1 MNERLHQHVGRIAG
15 LLADLIAASVSPSH
29 DALTPSVSFLRSTA
43 ISGDVA
49 HDPMDALAQLSEKLE
64 LNRVQQDLVVL
75 AGMPEFHEGMAAIFR
90 SLHPRGESRP
100 TVGLAAQLF
109 RLDYCQRSELRE
121 YLEDSGLSGCGVVR
135 AIGDAPFFERTLQLG
150 EALWPVLNNQDRWPE
165 SLSRRV
171 PAVPL
176 AGLDDWLALPA
187 VRRAQRA
194 LRNHERCTV
203 VVLADSE
210 DLAFER
216 GLALVQAAARSCA
229 GFQLPPGDE
238 DSRRLLEAHSLARG
252 AVPVLR
258 VPAADGPAPTP
269 VDWFERYPDTA
280 VLCYRDGASMLRT
293 ARPVLSVIAER
304 LTVSARRKMWQ
315 TILPTFTAEQVGQLS
330 IYGIEPA
337 KAGELAADL
346 ECIGRLEQRPATTQ
360 DLAAALRSRTPLS
373 QSAGVKLIRPK
384 ADWSSLVLPPLKE
397 EQLRSALS
405 RLKHQERVLDDW
417 GFMKGRPGARGVRM
431 LFSGPPG
438 TGKTFA
444 AEVLAKELGCEL
456 LLVDISRVV
465 SKWVGETEKNLAN
478 VFDTA
483 ERAQAVCFFDEADA
497 LFGRRTEVSDAHD
510 RYANLETAYLL
521 SRLERFEGLAILAT
535 NLRQNID
542 PAFLRRLEYVVD
554 FDEPDREERFR
565 IWECHIPDT
574 DLLAEDVNLFE
585 FAALYPVAGGLIR
598 NAAVSAAFLAAANGG
613 EITRHHLLRA
623 VRAEYHK
630 SGRPFPGLPPGT
642 HL

>member
-1 MNERLHQHVGRIAG
+1 
-15 LLADLIAASVSPSH
+15 
-29 DALTPSVSFLRSTA
+29 
-43 ISGDVA
+43 
-49 HDPMDALAQLSEKLE
+49 
-64 LNRVQQDLVVL
+64 
-75 AGMPEFHEGMAAIFR
+75 MPF
-90 SLHPRGESRP
+90 GE
-100 TVGLAAQLF
+100 
-109 RLDYCQRSELRE
+109 
-121 YLEDSGLSGCGVVR
+121 
-135 AIGDAPFFERTLQLG
+135 
-150 EALWPVLNNQDRWPE
+150 
-165 SLSRRV
+165 
-171 PAVPL
+171 
-176 AGLDDWLALPA
+176 
-187 VRRAQRA
+187 
-194 LRNHERCTV
+194 
-203 VVLADSE
+203 
-210 DLAFER
+210 
-216 GLALVQAAARSCA
+216 
-229 GFQLPPGDE
+229 
-238 DSRRLLEAHSLARG
+238 
-252 AVPVLR
+252 
-258 VPAADGPAPTP
+258 GPAPNSI
-269 VDWFERYPDTA
+269 DWIEGYPDTA
-280 VLCYRDGASMLRT
+280 VLCCRDGAAMLRT
-293 ARPVLSVIAER
+293 GRPVLSVVAER
-304 LTVSARRKMWQ
+304 LTVSARRRMWQ
-315 TILPTFTAEQVGQLS
+315 KILPGFALDQVSPLA

-337 KAGELAADL
+337 KAAELASDL
-346 ECIGRLEQRPATTQ
+346 ECISRLEERPATAQ
-360 DLAAALRSRTPLS
+360 DLASALRSRIPLS
-373 QSAGVKLIRPK
+373 RSAGVKLIRPSAEWK
-384 ADWSSLVLPPLKE
+384 DLVLPRVKE
-397 EQLRSALS
+397 EQLRDAVS
-405 RLKHQERVLDDW
+405 RLAHQERVLDVW
-417 GFMKGRPGARGVRM
+417 GFLKGRTGSRGVRM

-444 AEVLAKELGCEL
+444 AEVLAKELGVDL

-565 IWECHIPDT
+565 IWECHIPDSG
-574 DLLAEDVNLFE
+574 LLAEDVNLYE